1 VPETLLTPERPRSG
15 RRSLA
20 FVGVVLMVSSLPL
33 WPALLLVPFL
43 SIERATKVLVAT
55 AIVIVAEILFWLGA
69 ALAGPAATRRMRSW
83 WRRKRNVA
91 DE

>member
-1 VPETLLTPERPRSG
+1 
-15 RRSLA
+15 
-20 FVGVVLMVSSLPL
+20 MVSSLPL